1 MLFQLASKGLFV
13 ALLAF
18 VIVWSSRDPNKYRKL
33 VWVTMFLTFDV
44 IMFGAFTRLTDSGLG
59 CPDWP
64 GCYGHANPLQAMEHI
79 RAAEALMPDGPVTVM
94 KAWVEMI
101 HRYLAMGIG
110 VLIIAIVVIAWRF
123 WLQSGRTLT
132 RFSPRYP
139 MLLLFFVCVQGAF
152 GAWTVTM
159 KLQPVIVTIHLLLGM
174 TLLGMLTWVGARQK
188 EHPFVDARA
197 LVLCKPALIALVLLG
212 VQIALGGWVSTNYA
226 ALACSDF
233 PLCHGALV
241 PQMDFEHGFTLWRE
255 LGKTAGGDYLP
266 FDALTAIHWTHRM
279 FALVVV
285 LVLGWTAWK
294 ALQIPGLRA
303 TARGVLAALVLQI
316 VIGIATVSL
325 KWPLALAVAH
335 NGCAA
340 LLVLLLVMLNYKA
353 RIPSPSGH
361 NREPYQIDLRSSAA
375 SKDKA

>member
-18 VIVWSSRDPNKYRKL
+18 VIVWSSKDQNKYRKL
-33 VWVTMFLTFDV
+33 VWVTLFLTFDV

-64 GCYGHANPLQAMEHI
+64 GCYGHANPLQALEHI

-110 VLIIAIVVIAWRF
+110 VLIIAMVVIAWRF
-123 WLQSGRTLT
+123 WLQSGRTNA

-139 MLLLFFVCVQGAF
+139 MLLLVFVCIQGAF

-174 TLLGMLTWVGARQK
+174 VLLGMLTWVGARQK
-188 EHPFVDARA
+188 DHAPVAEQA
-197 LVLCKPALIALVLLG
+197 LALRLPALIGLILLA

-226 ALACSDF
+226 ALACTDF
-233 PLCHGALV
+233 PLCHGALI
-241 PQMDFEHGFTLWRE
+241 PPMDFENGFTLWRS
-255 LGKTAGGDYLP
+255 LGMTADGEYLP
-266 FDALTAIHWTHRM
+266 FDALTAIHWTHRI
-279 FALVVV
+279 FAFV
-285 LVLGWTAWK
+285 LAAYLAWLAYQALKIEGMRPIARALLGAL
-294 ALQIPGLRA
+294 ALQI
-303 TARGVLAALVLQI
+303 T
-316 VIGIATVSL
+316 IGIATVSL

-353 RIPSPSGH
+353 RITSPSGQ
-361 NREPYQIDLRSSAA
+361 NREADQIASVTSAA